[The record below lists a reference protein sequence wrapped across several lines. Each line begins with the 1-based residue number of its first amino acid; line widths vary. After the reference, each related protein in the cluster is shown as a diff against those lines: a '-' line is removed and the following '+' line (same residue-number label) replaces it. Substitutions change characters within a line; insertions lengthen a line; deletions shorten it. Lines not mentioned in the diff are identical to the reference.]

1 MGNGK
6 WKTAFHWGR
15 RALAVTGFLTL
26 LTLGWL
32 VAGFPLGIDGW
43 LNVASAPTPAD
54 AIVCIGGGTTSN
66 DLPTADG
73 WQRVYTTT
81 QLHLDRFAPLV
92 IFTGRGNA
100 KVSEAEAYAD
110 AARWLGVPREVTR
123 LDPLP
128 ASTAEHPQSLLTS
141 LGGQITRDSRLLL
154 VTSRLHSRR
163 VLLTFRKHG
172 FTNVTVVS
180 SYRARTRS
188 AESRPAESRR
198 TEVSAL
204 PTFRRDNKSYG
215 DPLFTLGQRSTL
227 LFTALREW
235 AAIAL
240 YRVQGKL

>member
-1 MGNGK
+1 MEKPPRLRRFSISLGV
-6 WKTAFHWGR
+6 WIR
-15 RALAVTGFLTL
+15 RALVATGLLTL

-32 VAGFPLGIDGW
+32 LSGLPLGLDGW
-43 LNVASAPTPAD
+43 LNVAAPPSPAD

-92 IFTGRGNA
+92 IFTGRGNS
-100 KVSEAEAYAD
+100 KVSEAEVYAD
-110 AARWLGVPREVTR
+110 AARWLGVPPEVTR

-128 ASTAEHPQSLLTS
+128 ASTAEHPEWLLTS
-141 LGGQITRDSRLLL
+141 LEGRITRDSRLLL

-172 FTNVTVVS
+172 FTRVTVVS
-180 SYRARTRS
+180 DYQARTR
-188 AESRPAESRR
+188 APEGAR

-204 PTFRRDNKSYG
+204 PTFRRDNKRYG
-215 DPLFTLGQRSTL
+215 DPFFTLSHRSPL
-227 LFTALREW
+227 LFSALREW

>member
-1 MGNGK
+1 LK
-6 WKTAFHWGR
+6 RAIRWGLLAAG
-15 RALAVTGFLTL
+15 ALSITGFLWL
-26 LTLGWL
+26 L
-32 VAGFPLGIDGW
+32 AGLPLGLDGW

-54 AIVCIGGGTTSN
+54 AIVCIGGGTTSG

-73 WQRVYTTT
+73 WQRVYTAT
-81 QLHLDRFAPLV
+81 QLYLDRFAPLV

-128 ASTAEHPQSLLTS
+128 ASTAQHPESLLTS
-141 LGGQITRDSRLLL
+141 LGGQITRESRLLL
-154 VTSRLHSRR
+154 VTSNLHSKR

-172 FTNVTVVS
+172 FTHVTVVS
-180 SYRARTRS
+180 RYKARTQ
-188 AESRPAESRR
+188 PAETKR

-204 PTFRRDNKSYG
+204 PTFRSDNKRYD

-235 AAIAL
+235 SAIAI
-240 YRVQGKL
+240 YRLRGEL